1 MIFLIIKNMFCSVLQ
16 AYWDTVDARYL
27 DFGYLE

>member
-16 AYWDTVDARYL
+16 AYWDTDSRYL